1 MRLREV
7 APDPMRLTDWRQVK
21 MKTILASFDMFLR
34 VIAML
39 ISLIAGTVVL
49 VIAGLLGKLQ
59 D

>member
-1 MRLREV
+1 
-7 APDPMRLTDWRQVK
+7 